1 LTGPG
6 AFWYTDG
13 GAQLL
18 ASTAITGTAAL
29 DVAQPALSATGTNT
43 QPPITGTA
51 ALSVTQPALAGTGT
65 VTAPPITGTAAL
77 TVSQP
82 VLAASGTVSVP
93 PITGTGALTVS
104 PPLFSATGTGPG
116 GVSAGGGKHRKH
128 TVNRYPPKR
137 ARVHDLGLTVNDLY
151 TGEGSAKVKAPK
163 VSGRGFVEAPGD
175 PEEDSRTLV
184 KMALEDEDLVLA
196 YTMAETWLN

>member
-43 QPPITGTA
+43 QPPVTGTA

-65 VTAPPITGTAAL
+65 FTPLAITGTAAL
-77 TVSQP
+77 TVTPP
-82 VLAASGTVSVP
+82 V
-93 PITGTGALTVS
+93 
-104 PPLFSATGTGPG
+104 FSATGTGPSSAPPVVG
-116 GVSAGGGKHRKH
+116 GRPHRKS

-151 TGEGSAKVKAPK
+151 TGEGSAKVKAPT
-163 VSGRGFVEAPGD
+163 VSGRGFVEMPGD
-175 PEEDSRTLV
+175 PEEDTRTVV

>member
-1 LTGPG
+1 LTGPA
-6 AFWYTDG
+6 AFWYNGSAAQVLAG
-13 GAQLL
+13 GP
-18 ASTAITGTAAL
+18 ITGTAAL

-43 QPPITGTA
+43 QPPVTGTA
-51 ALSVTQPALAGTGT
+51 ALTANAVLAGTGT
-65 VTAPPITGTAAL
+65 FTPLAITGTAAL
-77 TVSQP
+77 TVPAPQI
-82 VLAASGTVSVP
+82 AG
-93 PITGTGALTVS
+93 TGTAPTS
-104 PPLFSATGTGPG
+104 APPAVG
-116 GVSAGGGKHRKH
+116 GRPHRKS

-151 TGEGSAKVKAPK
+151 TGEGQTRVRPPK
-163 VSGRGFVEAPGD
+163 VSGRGFVELPGD

>member
-43 QPPITGTA
+43 QPPVTGTA
-51 ALSVTQPALAGTGT
+51 ALTANATLAGTGT
-65 VTAPPITGTAAL
+65 FTPLAITGTAAL
-77 TVSQP
+77 TVPAPQI
-82 VLAASGTVSVP
+82 AG
-93 PITGTGALTVS
+93 TGTAPTS
-104 PPLFSATGTGPG
+104 APPAVG
-116 GVSAGGGKHRKH
+116 GRPHRKS

-151 TGEGSAKVKAPK
+151 AGEAAAKVKAPK
-163 VSGRGFVEAPGD
+163 V
-175 PEEDSRTLV
+175 RTLV